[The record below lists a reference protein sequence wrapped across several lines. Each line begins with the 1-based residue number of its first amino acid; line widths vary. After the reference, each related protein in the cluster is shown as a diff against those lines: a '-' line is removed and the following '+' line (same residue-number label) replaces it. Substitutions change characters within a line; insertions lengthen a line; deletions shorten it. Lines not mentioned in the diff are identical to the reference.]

1 MNGLAQAPYNE
12 QLYVKGT
19 FNGWGDD
26 TPMSYLGEGRYQ
38 AVICLSADQ
47 HSFKISD
54 QQGSE
59 QLTFSADKYKAVSC
73 AEDQAQPLISAKGI
87 GNDLTFLA
95 PETGLYTISMSVVDG
110 SPSLMISRGGENAES
125 EPSRDLVQAEFS
137 IQSLTRQLHAKA
149 EPILAP
155 QTLFEQ
161 LAIKVNESA
170 PFVFGDNVDGYYEGV
185 THGYVAA
192 GKYRHKQGW
201 YLGTFASF
209 VDGIINDRNSAPE
222 ADILPY
228 GATHKYAN
236 RATDTFMLFSQQR
249 SAALTVT
256 SEQAKILAI
265 VPQLN
270 LAINSSSVSTFD
282 NGVVY
287 AIDPSLRQEK
297 TPSFIALCANK
308 SFRFKE
314 ATFTELPALND
325 VMHLSGNHVKPVIE
339 TLQPES
345 SITLYLAFA
354 ETEAEAIAQANQL
367 LEVDGYTQHLQ
378 QTYDMLTQSYLWT
391 SDLEYNRALM
401 WAKASG
407 KVFVSHEF
415 GMGIWAGLPWFKD
428 CWGRDSFIALP
439 GITLVN
445 GDFGD
450 AKTIIDNFASM
461 QLTDKQSLNYG
472 RIPNRVTSLTN
483 IIYNTTDGTPWMVR
497 EVWDYLRY
505 SGDLEY
511 AKSIYPVVQ
520 TYIDG
525 IERNYLDQYGLMT
538 HRDPDTWMDAK
549 LEGKLPWSARG
560 NRANDIQALWYTSL
574 KVAVELAR
582 LNGDAKGENHY
593 QALAD
598 NVQSSFQSLF
608 WDEQQGMLADRL
620 REDNSRDLQVRPN
633 QLMTLTVPFDKGLV
647 DTEVGAQVVQKA
659 VSELLFPWGI
669 TSLSQHDPDFHP
681 YHANREEYHKDAA
694 YHNGTIWGWN
704 AGFTVSS
711 LIQYGYADFA
721 YKLTKN
727 LSEQILSIGHRG
739 AMSENLDAFLDAEG
753 KLTTTGTYAQAWSV
767 SEFTRNGYQDYLG
780 FSPNLLAGKVTLSP
794 CLPAQWQSFHA
805 VLRFGQANALNVSF
819 EGLLDGAEVYHL
831 EYQQTAGETLEL
843 VLTANDKT
851 KYLLQVRSEM
861 LPATV
866 KFNPLCAEAKLNGKS
881 VALTC
886 IQRSHQALI
895 GYLEFAK
902 PEVDIAFPV
911 LQESHVLQQRVEASG
926 LAKAID

>member
-26 TPMSYLGEGRYQ
+26 TPMAYLGKGEYQ
-38 AVICLSADQ
+38 AVVCLSADQ

-59 QLTFSADKYKAVSC
+59 HLTFSADKYKAVSC
-73 AEDQAQPLISAKGI
+73 AVGQALPLMTAKGI

-95 PETGLYTISMSVVDG
+95 PETGLYTISLTVVDAV
-110 SPSLMISRGGENAES
+110 PSLMIALGGENSES
-125 EPSRDLVQAEFS
+125 EPSRELVQAEFD
-137 IQSLTRQLHAKA
+137 IQPVACQLRAKP
-149 EPILAP
+149 EPVLAP
-155 QTLFEQ
+155 KALFEQ
-161 LAIKVNESA
+161 LAINVIESA

-209 VDGIINDRNSAPE
+209 VDGEINNRNNAPD

-228 GATHKYAN
+228 GVTHNYAS
-236 RATDTFMLFSQQR
+236 RSTDTLMLFSQQR
-249 SAALTVT
+249 AAALSVT
-256 SEQAKILAI
+256 SEQAEVLAI
-265 VPQLN
+265 APQLN
-270 LAINSSSVSTFD
+270 LAINASTLTTFD
-282 NGVVY
+282 RGVVY
-287 AIDPSLRQEK
+287 ALDPSLRQDN

-308 SFRFKE
+308 PFRIKE
-314 ATFTELPALND
+314 TTFAEQPALKD
-325 VMHLSGNHVKPVIE
+325 VVHLSGNHVKPVIE
-339 TLQPES
+339 TLHSES
-345 SITLYLAFA
+345 NFTVYLAFA
-354 ETEAEAIAQANQL
+354 ETEAEAIEQAKQL
-367 LEVDGYTQHLQ
+367 LDTDGFTQHQQ

-401 WAKASG
+401 WAKVSG
-407 KVFVSHEF
+407 KVFVSNEF
-415 GMGIWAGLPWFKD
+415 GKGIWAGLPWFKD

-445 GDFGD
+445 GDFAD

-461 QLTDKQSLNYG
+461 QLTDKQSINYG

-525 IERNYLDQYGLMT
+525 IEKNYLDQYGLMT

-582 LNGDAKGENHY
+582 LNGDENGEQHY
-593 QALAD
+593 QSLAD

-608 WDEQQGMLADRL
+608 WDEQQELLADRL
-620 REDNSRDLQVRPN
+620 HQDNSRDLQVRPN
-633 QLMTLTVPFDKGLV
+633 QLMTLTVPFDNGLV
-647 DTEVGAQVVQKA
+647 EAEIGAKVVQKA

-669 TSLSQHDPDFHP
+669 TSLSQYDPDFHP

-739 AMSENLDAFLDAEG
+739 AMSENLDAFLNTDG

-780 FSPNLLAGKVTLSP
+780 FAPNLLAGKVTLAP

-805 VLRFGQANALNVSF
+805 VLRFGQTNALNVSF
-819 EGLLDGAEVYHL
+819 EGHLDGHEVYHL
-831 EYQQTAGETLEL
+831 AYQQPAEETLEL
-843 VLTANDKT
+843 VLTANDKA
-851 KYLLQVRSEM
+851 KYLVEIEAGM
-861 LPATV
+861 LSAVV
-866 KFNPLCAEAKLNGKS
+866 KFNPLCAEAEINGKS
-881 VALTC
+881 VALAC
-886 IQRSHQALI
+886 IQRSYQPQI
-895 GYLEFAK
+895 GHLAFAM
-902 PEVDIAFPV
+902 PDTDIDFPV
-911 LQESHVLQQRVEASG
+911 LQANHVLQQQVEASD
-926 LAKAID
+926 LAKAVD